1 MNGFVKTQFRNVVQM
16 SNDDIDEK
24 PKSKRR
30 YMLYIAGVC
39 VLILIIYWA
48 NPQEVY
54 INLKNADPQFILF
67 AFLMNLTTTFLMISR
82 WIILYRQEAPHV
94 SFLNSARIY
103 MVGQATNQVLPMGSG
118 EIARGLIGS
127 RYFNVHFSK
136 TLVAAVIERMA
147 DILFFLILAIL
158 CFSLILPGQ
167 RFYLYMT
174 AFLVFTILGFIFV
187 MRPQTM
193 DRLFFKLEKAF
204 EYRGRFWAKLST
216 KLISSWERFK
226 NSMYAYHKRKGI
238 LFITGTLT
246 VVIWSLD
253 AVTQLLVLKAF
264 NVDIYYPHMLGIVG
278 ASFII
283 GALSFLPGGI
293 GAREGSF
300 ASLLSI
306 IGITKDTGVPAAM
319 IYKSIVYIIV
329 GIGAGLSLK
338 TLPPMLKKKDQKHR
352 L

>member
-1 MNGFVKTQFRNVVQM
+1 MEQNEHV
-16 SNDDIDEK
+16 DEK
-24 PKSKRR
+24 PKSKKR
-30 YMLYIAGVC
+30 YLLYIAGVC
-39 VLILIIYWA
+39 VLVLIVYWA
-48 NPQEVY
+48 DPVAVY
-54 INLKNADPQFILF
+54 DNLRDADLRYVLYAGIV
-67 AFLMNLTTTFLMISR
+67 NLTTTFLMIFR
-82 WIILYRQEAPHV
+82 WLILYRQEAPHV
-94 SFLNSARIY
+94 SYANSARIY

-158 CFSLILPGQ
+158 CFSIFLPGQ
-167 RFYLYMT
+167 RYYLYMA
-174 AFLVFTILGFIFV
+174 AFLVFAVLGFIFV

-193 DRLFFKLEKAF
+193 DRLFFRLEKAF

-226 NSMYAYHKRKGI
+226 NSMYAYHKRKSI

-253 AVTQLLVLKAF
+253 AVTQLLVLRAF
-264 NVDIYYPHMLGIVG
+264 GADPEYLHVLGIIG

-306 IGITKDTGVPAAM
+306 VHISKETGVPAAM
-319 IYKSIVYIIV
+319 VYKSIVYII
-329 GIGAGLSLK
+329 IGTGAAISLK
-338 TLPPMLKKKDQKHR
+338 TLPPMLKKKDQKYR

>member
-1 MNGFVKTQFRNVVQM
+1 MNHEDK
-16 SNDDIDEK
+16 DEQ

-30 YMLYIAGVC
+30 FLLYITGVC
-39 VLILIIYWA
+39 VLIAIIYWA
-48 NPQEVY
+48 NPGEVY
-54 INLKNADPQFILF
+54 KNFQQADLKYVFYAV
-67 AFLMNLTTTFLMISR
+67 LMNLTTTFLMIFR
-82 WIILYRQEAPHV
+82 WIILYRQEAPQV
-94 SFLNSARIY
+94 SFSNSARIY
-103 MVGQATNQVLPMGSG
+103 IVGQATNQVLPMGSG

-158 CFSLILPGQ
+158 CFSIIIPGQ
-167 RFYLYMT
+167 RFYLYMV
-174 AFLVFTILGFIFV
+174 AFLAFTVLGFIFV

-193 DRLFFKLEKAF
+193 DRLFFRLEKAF
-204 EYRGRFWAKLST
+204 EYRGRFWSKLST

-226 NSMYAYHKRKGI
+226 NSMYAYHKRKGV
-238 LFITGTLT
+238 LFIIGTMT
-246 VVIWSLD
+246 VTIWSLD
-253 AVTQLLVLKAF
+253 AVTQLLVLRAF
-264 NVDIYYPHMLGIVG
+264 GVDPPYLYVLGIVG

-300 ASLLSI
+300 ASLLTI
-306 IGITKDTGVPAAM
+306 VGINEAIGVSAAM

-329 GIGAGLSLK
+329 GSGATIALK
-338 TLPPMLKKKDQKHR
+338 TLPPRLKKKDQKYR